1 MAPISASQKMAPIS
15 ASQKM
20 APISASQKMAPI
32 LSSHQAATI
41 APTAGV
47 ITSQKTPLAA
57 EPVPVADPASASMDD
72 SEYEGGGATLFG
84 NEGSFGISPG
94 GTMPAQTRNNAN
106 IELVGQPLGNSGY
119 KIDKKLGEGGMGAV
133 YKAIHPEAKALAIK
147 VLHSEFTS
155 EPKVLE
161 RFFNEAKAVNK
172 IAQPHI
178 VDISDFGFLATGQP
192 YIAMEFLEGFD
203 LAGRIQQ
210 QSPLLEAEALDIA
223 IQVLEALYAAHSVNI
238 IHRDMKPENIFLL
251 KNKKQPDKWFVKVL
265 DFGIAKLS
273 QSNSQQTQSGTIL
286 GTPRYMSPE
295 QARGEREI
303 GPGADLYSLGII
315 LYELVTGRAPFD
327 EASYLG
333 YLVAHTRKVPPQP
346 KEYAP
351 NITDDTNRIIM
362 RCLEKT
368 AEKRFVTAKEMRDEL
383 IATLQKMGGNV
394 PVRLAT
400 PMGQFPVAQDPSK
413 NQTFMLTEQA
423 APAEP
428 TKPKAPEAKA
438 PQATAIVPTKPSEP
452 PAQHNEASAIAASGS
467 AKTIGL
473 FVGGVVLLAVILF
486 FLFNR

>member
-1 MAPISASQKMAPIS
+1 MAPVSASQKMAPVS

-20 APISASQKMAPI
+20 APVVEPI
-32 LSSHQAATI
+32 KA
-41 APTAGV
+41 
-47 ITSQKTPLAA
+47 
-57 EPVPVADPASASMDD
+57 ADPASASMDD
-72 SEYEGGGATLFG
+72 SDYEGGGATLFG
-84 NEGSFGISPG
+84 NEGSFGISPNG
-94 GTMPAQTRNNAN
+94 SPSQGRNASN
-106 IELVGQPLGNSGY
+106 IELVGQSLGNSGY

-133 YKAIHPEAKALAIK
+133 YKAVHPTAKALAIK

-161 RFFNEAKAVNK
+161 RFFNEANAVNK

-178 VDISDFGFLATGQP
+178 VDISDSGFLVTGQP

-203 LAGRIQQ
+203 LAGRMQQ
-210 QSPLLEAEALDIA
+210 QSPLLEGEAIDIT

-251 KNKKQPDKWFVKVL
+251 KTKKQPDKWFVKVL

-327 EASYLG
+327 EPSYLG
-333 YLVAHTRKVPPQP
+333 YLVAHQRKIPPQP
-346 KEYAP
+346 KEFMP
-351 NITDDTNRIIM
+351 NILEDTNRIIM

-368 AEKRFVTAKEMRDEL
+368 PEKRFATAKEMRDEL
-383 IATLQKMGGNV
+383 MLCLQKMGGNV
-394 PVRLAT
+394 PVRLQT
-400 PMGQFPVAQDPSK
+400 PMGQFPAAQDMRK
-413 NQTFMLTEQA
+413 EQTFVLTEQA
-423 APAEP
+423 APEDK
-428 TKPKAPEAKA
+428 KPEVLAPA
-438 PQATAIVPTKPSEP
+438 PKAIVPVKPAEP
-452 PAQHNEASAIAASGS
+452 PAEKANVSAPPAESGSIKTIAIAMS
-467 AKTIGL
+467 AVL
-473 FVGGVVLLAVILF
+473 VVALILF
-486 FLFNR
+486 LAFR